1 MKFSSMQIPHCIL
14 RSWLEASIRADCCD
28 IDLCPSGETQGRV
41 WLPCPRPEGP
51 CKPHS
56 EHGPPPLRPAS
67 ARVTHSEASI
77 PLGVCKAN
85 TDPARLLPDLGPTT
99 SRPPPRSHPGPAA
112 PHTRRCCPGRASR
125 PEPPPQDPQARVVSP
140 GPLSHVIISAGLPRS
155 LSGSCP
161 SHPRGSSCCALLSV
175 AVTPRPHIPAVLRL
189 SVSQLMREF
198 REQGPGLLSFP
209 LPKGELSTGRH
220 PARLAGR
227 THTRRAG
234 SVMLSR
240 SSSQC

>member
-1 MKFSSMQIPHCIL
+1 MI
-14 RSWLEASIRADCCD
+14 
-28 IDLCPSGETQGRV
+28 SGSK
-41 WLPCPRPEGP
+41 CF
-51 CKPHS
+51 
-56 EHGPPPLRPAS
+56 
-67 ARVTHSEASI
+67 THSEANI

-85 TDPARLLPDLGPTT
+85 RDPAPLLPDLGPTT
-99 SRPPPRSHPGPAA
+99 SWPPPRSHPGPAA
-112 PHTRRCCPGRASR
+112 PHTRRCCPGRAAR
-125 PEPPPQDPQARVVSP
+125 LEPPPQDPQARVVSP
-140 GPLSHVIISAGLPRS
+140 GPLSRVIISADLPCS

-161 SHPRGSSCCALLSV
+161 SHPRSSSCCALLSV
-175 AVTPRPHIPAVLRL
+175 AVTPRPHIPAILRL
-189 SVSQLMREF
+189 SVSRLTREL

-209 LPKGELSTGRH
+209 LPRVELSTGRR

>member
-1 MKFSSMQIPHCIL
+1 MI
-14 RSWLEASIRADCCD
+14 
-28 IDLCPSGETQGRV
+28 SGSK
-41 WLPCPRPEGP
+41 CF
-51 CKPHS
+51 
-56 EHGPPPLRPAS
+56 
-67 ARVTHSEASI
+67 THSEANI

-85 TDPARLLPDLGPTT
+85 RDPAPLLPDLGPTT
-99 SRPPPRSHPGPAA
+99 SWPPPRSHPGPAV
-112 PHTRRCCPGRASR
+112 PHTRRCCPGRAAR
-125 PEPPPQDPQARVVSP
+125 LEPPPQDPQARVVSP
-140 GPLSHVIISAGLPRS
+140 GPLSRVIISADLPCS

-161 SHPRGSSCCALLSV
+161 SHPRGSSCCALLSA
-175 AVTPRPHIPAVLRL
+175 AVTPRLHIPAILRL
-189 SVSQLMREF
+189 SVSRLTREL

-209 LPKGELSTGRH
+209 LPRGELSTGRR